1 MWVTGGSAQE
11 GEVMDEEKRQ
21 DTDDTLRI
29 TMAARQK
36 TAPATKATITRLY
49 SMSLP
54 CWSG

>member
-1 MWVTGGSAQE
+1 MLVIGGSAHE

-21 DTDDTLRI
+21 DADNTLRI
-29 TMAARQK
+29 TMAASQK

-54 CWSG
+54 FSSV